1 MLKANK
7 NKGRTPGKNRH
18 TVNIF
23 IEATKKISCALKLS
37 NQNNL
42 IQTSIR
48 VKEWQLF
55 KELSKREDITITNTD
70 KGGAIIIIDD
80 TKYYIKEAKCQLN
93 DKGNY
98 HILPQNPTLCNNK
111 LVKQAIDCFRKRKT
125 HH

>member
-37 NQNNL
+37 KQNNL
-42 IQTSIR
+42 IQTTIR

-125 HH
+125 YH